1 MDEKLDM
8 VVEAAA
14 DDLCDHID
22 MEVDEGEWREG
33 FYRRTRQLGA
43 TREIET
49 ELYAAARNLILIK
62 AIKHLVAQLEVT

>member
-1 MDEKLDM
+1 
-8 VVEAAA
+8 
-14 DDLCDHID
+14 